1 MSLRQWI
8 HERTAPRGA
17 AGIRREPRGIE
28 GTALRAGMWVMVDLD
43 GRQKPA
49 IALRREGDTNL
60 SRLMLV
66 DPDSGE
72 NRVELAVGQGIVRQ
86 ARLGEI
92 PARRRPPAELA
103 ASLGY
108 HR

>member
-1 MSLRQWI
+1 MGLMQWI
-8 HERTAPRGA
+8 HERTAPRGSQSA
-17 AGIRREPRGIE
+17 PRAPRAID

-43 GRQKPA
+43 GRQEPG
-49 IALRREGDTNL
+49 IAVRREADTNL
-60 SRLMLV
+60 LRVMLV
-66 DPDSGE
+66 DADTGE

-92 PARRRPPAELA
+92 PARRRPVAEVA
-103 ASLGY
+103 QALGY